1 MGKALRGCAGFDAR
15 LAKIVIKSGAKA
27 ASPTPAAARK
37 GRTLLR
43 ALCEFGDRLERSA
56 LGELE

>member
-1 MGKALRGCAGFDAR
+1 MTADPVR
-15 LAKIVIKSGAKA
+15 
-27 ASPTPAAARK
+27 AAARK